1 MSSSEYSFY
10 AIPKRYISSE
20 VVLNQVKSTLTSYGI
35 SFETIT
41 SNNYFII
48 KFIVSK
54 EDITRNCELGVKL
67 FRHTYKVNMEYL
79 SKYQPGYKVNVGEE
93 GAKVHKLYVKNIDMK
108 SKQDIWEEEIRQC
121 CAG

>member
-1 MSSSEYSFY
+1 MSSNEYSFY
-10 AIPKRYISSE
+10 AIPKRYIYSE

-35 SFETIT
+35 AFETIT
-41 SNNYFII
+41 SDNYFII
-48 KFIVSK
+48 KFTVSK
-54 EDITRNCELGVKL
+54 EDINKNCELCAKL
-67 FRHTYKVNMEYL
+67 FRHTYKVNTDYL

-93 GAKVHKLYVKNIDMK
+93 GAKVRKLYVKNIDMK

>member
-20 VVLNQVKSTLTSYGI
+20 VVLNHVKSTLTSYGI
-35 SFETIT
+35 AFETIT
-41 SNNYFII
+41 SDNYFVI
-48 KFIVSK
+48 KFTVSE
-54 EDITRNCELGVKL
+54 EDIIRNCELCAKL
-67 FRHTYKVNMEYL
+67 FRHTYKVNTEYL

-93 GAKVHKLYVKNIDMK
+93 GAKVRKLYVKNIDMK

>member
-79 SKYQPGYKVNVGEE
+79 SKYQPGYKINVGEE

>member
-10 AIPKRYISSE
+10 AIPKRYISYE

-35 SFETIT
+35 AFETIT

-48 KFIVSK
+48 KFTVSK
-54 EDITRNCELGVKL
+54 EDITRNCELCAKL

-79 SKYQPGYKVNVGEE
+79 SKYQPGYKVNVE
-93 GAKVHKLYVKNIDMK
+93 GAKVRKLYVKNIDMK
-108 SKQDIWEEEIRQC
+108 SKQDMWEEEIHQC

>member
-35 SFETIT
+35 AFETIT

-48 KFIVSK
+48 KFTVSK
-54 EDITRNCELGVKL
+54 EDITRNCVLCAKL

-79 SKYQPGYKVNVGEE
+79 SKYQPGYRVIVGEE
-93 GAKVHKLYVKNIDMK
+93 GAKMRKLYVKNIDMK
-108 SKQDIWEEEIRQC
+108 SKQDMWEEEIRQC